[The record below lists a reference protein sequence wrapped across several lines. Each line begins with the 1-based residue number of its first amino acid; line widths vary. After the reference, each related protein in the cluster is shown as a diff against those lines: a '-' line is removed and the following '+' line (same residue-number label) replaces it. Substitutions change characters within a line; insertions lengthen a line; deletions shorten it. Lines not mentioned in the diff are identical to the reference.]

1 MSEFENGIAWM
12 IAGGRRAAE
21 TDAANGADHRRDT
34 GRRILRSVADRLA
47 EGRRSLAGRLGGG
60 AYRPL

>member
-12 IAGGRRAAE
+12 IAGGLRGEQPRAAAVPARSRKRAVVRLLWTAVERLARARRSPSDRRA
-21 TDAANGADHRRDT
+21 
-34 GRRILRSVADRLA
+34 
-47 EGRRSLAGRLGGG
+47 